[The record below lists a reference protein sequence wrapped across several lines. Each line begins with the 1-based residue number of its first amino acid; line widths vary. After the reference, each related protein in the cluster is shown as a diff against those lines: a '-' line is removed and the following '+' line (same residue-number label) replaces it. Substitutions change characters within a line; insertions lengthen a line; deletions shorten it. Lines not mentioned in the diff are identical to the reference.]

1 MSTKEGESKTISFQ
15 SYLQKR
21 RKEALRQSI
30 MGNRF
35 TRAERLILVLHQYE
49 QMSVEEIATSLG
61 LSESRVSQMYE
72 SIVTRLK
79 AYM

>member
-49 QMSVEEIATSLG
+49 QMSVEEIAKVLD
-61 LSESRVSQMYE
+61 LSESRVSQMLNRLE
-72 SIVTRLK
+72 SE
-79 AYM
+79 M